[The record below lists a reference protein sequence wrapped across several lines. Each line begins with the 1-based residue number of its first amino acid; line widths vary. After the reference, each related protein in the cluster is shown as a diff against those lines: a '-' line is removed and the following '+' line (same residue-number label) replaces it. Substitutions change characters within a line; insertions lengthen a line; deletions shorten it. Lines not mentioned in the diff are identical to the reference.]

1 MWIFAKDAQHL
12 RRLYPLQMLGTFNQL
27 KICEGKPNQINSF
40 LRLICFRSAPTVGVG
55 ESTVQR

>member
-1 MWIFAKDAQHL
+1 MLIFAKDAQYL
-12 RRLYPLQMLGTFNQL
+12 RGLYPLQLLGTFHPL
-27 KICEGKPNQINSF
+27 KIWEKKLNQVNSF